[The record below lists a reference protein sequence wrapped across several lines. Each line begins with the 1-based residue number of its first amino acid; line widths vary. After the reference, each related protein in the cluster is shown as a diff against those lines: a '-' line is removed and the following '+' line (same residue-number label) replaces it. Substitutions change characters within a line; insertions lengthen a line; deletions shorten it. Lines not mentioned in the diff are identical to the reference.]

1 MGLIGDVRVP
11 LAAAVSLSSDG
22 QSQHG
27 AGGNVG
33 RGASRPE
40 RSRTG
45 TGLDPSDP
53 INQLINWL
61 NGGNTVRE
69 VGAFEAKTH
78 LSALLAAVE
87 AGETVTITRR
97 GKAVA
102 RLVPVAG
109 TSSGRLAALSR
120 LSTIGAKAGM
130 TVAEILSLRD
140 EGRR

>member
-1 MGLIGDVRVP
+1 M
-11 LAAAVSLSSDG
+11 
-22 QSQHG
+22 
-27 AGGNVG
+27 
-33 RGASRPE
+33 
-40 RSRTG
+40 
-45 TGLDPSDP
+45 
-53 INQLINWL
+53 
-61 NGGNTVRE
+61 RE

-109 TSSGRLAALSR
+109 KSSGRLAALSR
-120 LSTIGAKAGM
+120 LSAIGAKAGM
-130 TVAEILSLRD
+130 TAAEILSLRD